1 LREESRSNAP
11 IKEDRMPAA
20 RTTHRLYGATK
31 PGLTEAREW
40 IGSRVTDNLGS
51 GLGRLEDVWVDA
63 DTGDPAWLLLREG
76 RFASGR
82 YKLVPFDG
90 ATAGGGQVWLPYER
104 DVVRSSPEIG
114 EQEILTAALGE
125 RLRAH
130 YQDSRG

>member
-1 LREESRSNAP
+1 
-11 IKEDRMPAA
+11 MPAA

-40 IGSRVTDNLGS
+40 IGSRVTDSLGS

-63 DTGDPAWLLLREG
+63 DSGDPAWLLIREG
-76 RFASGR
+76 RFGNGR

-104 DVVRSSPEIG
+104 SVVRGSPDIG
-114 EQEILTAALGE
+114 EQEILTAVLGE

-130 YQDSRG
+130 YPDSTTPA

>member
-1 LREESRSNAP
+1 
-11 IKEDRMPAA
+11 MPAA

-63 DTGDPAWLLLREG
+63 DSGEPAWLLIREG
-76 RFASGR
+76 RFASGE

-104 DVVRSSPEIG
+104 DTVRSSPEIG
-114 EQEILTAALGE
+114 EQEVLTAALRV

-130 YQDSRG
+130 YGDSRA